1 MVWFC
6 QLKLFF
12 MYRVKIFTSFLLFMV
27 LSFGVFA
34 KGDKPDQILIVQSL
48 INDAYKLGYVDAAP
62 VEMGFI
68 EKKVIKAREAKDKRK
83 RKIFD
88 NLIAEIKADLRI
100 VKQRYEVNALYTK
113 LSNLEK
119 SNLQS
124 KKSLDDLKW
133 QLK

>member
-1 MVWFC
+1 
-6 QLKLFF
+6 